1 MSYEPV
7 KVGTLKIGRFVIDPN
22 SNETC
27 KIISIEKSKPGK
39 HGAAKA
45 RITMVGIFDKQKR
58 ELLQPVDK
66 RINVPLIDKRDAQV
80 ISISPSADAYS
91 VMDNQSYETFDIGP
105 PEEED
110 IKQKIENGFNEGK
123 TIHVD
128 YWIVMDKKK
137 IVGTKQVD

>member
-7 KVGTLKIGRFVIDPN
+7 KVGNLKVGKFVIDPK

-80 ISISPSADAYS
+80 ITIGSDSYS
-91 VMDNQSYETFDIGP
+91 VMDNQTYETFEMAP
-105 PEEED
+105 PEEEE
-110 IKQKIENGFNEGK
+110 IKKKVEIGFNEGK

-128 YWIVMDKKK
+128 YWIVMDRKK
-137 IVGTKQVD
+137 IVAMKQVE